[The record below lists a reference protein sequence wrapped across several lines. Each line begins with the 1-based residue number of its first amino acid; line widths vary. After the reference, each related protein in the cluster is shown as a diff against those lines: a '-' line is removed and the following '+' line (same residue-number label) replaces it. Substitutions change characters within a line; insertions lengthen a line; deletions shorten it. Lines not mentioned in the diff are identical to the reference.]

1 MRIRR
6 NLEWIKKEEE
16 IKKGIK
22 AANATG
28 GRKHRKTAYKIRL
41 K

>member
-1 MRIRR
+1 MKIRR

-16 IKKGIK
+16 VKKGIK
-22 AANATG
+22 ANATG
-28 GRKHRKTAYKIRL
+28 GGKHRKTAYKIRL